1 MIYFRLKILC
11 ITLFKL
17 KKYIVL
23 KKETVNEGL
32 HPLSFSYKSLGW
44 RVLVCL
50 LLNVLE
56 SHLENTTVCEY
67 TAYCKLMICWLSR
80 NGYVLDLSWRGH
92 CLYFNTEF
100 QCTYIPLKSL
110 ESMVIKCWEQRMS
123 KIIKVETQKLW
134 YFTWSISLPVQYCL
148 S

>member
-1 MIYFRLKILC
+1 MLYFRLKILC
-11 ITLFKL
+11 LTNWKN
-17 KKYIVL
+17 YTAL
-23 KKETVNEGL
+23 KKETVNECL
-32 HPLSFSYKSLGW
+32 HLLSFSYKSFGW

-50 LLNVLE
+50 LFNFLE
-56 SHLENTTVCEY
+56 SHIENTTVCEY

-80 NGYVLDLSWRGH
+80 NGYVFGLSWRGH
-92 CLYFNTEF
+92 CLYFSIEF

-123 KIIKVETQKLW
+123 KIIKAETQKMW